1 MQGASVQEAAAGPGD
16 VGEGENLCM
25 NPAIYPIQ
33 TTERKIQI
41 STSVVIS
48 SSQAVSHCS
57 AS

>member
-33 TTERKIQI
+33 REKDPDFHF
-41 STSVVIS
+41 S
-48 SSQAVSHCS
+48 SHQ
-57 AS
+57 

>member
-33 TTERKIQI
+33 TTERKI